1 MCERHRERGKK
12 GRAREEVLIVSL
24 TFYLFYLFLER
35 GERREKERERNIGVG
50 KKHQEV
56 ASCKHPNL
64 GPGVQPR
71 HVP

>member
-35 GERREKERERNIGVG
+35 GERREKERERETSISWGLAPTG
-50 KKHQEV
+50 DQT
-56 ASCKHPNL
+56 
-64 GPGVQPR
+64 
-71 HVP
+71 